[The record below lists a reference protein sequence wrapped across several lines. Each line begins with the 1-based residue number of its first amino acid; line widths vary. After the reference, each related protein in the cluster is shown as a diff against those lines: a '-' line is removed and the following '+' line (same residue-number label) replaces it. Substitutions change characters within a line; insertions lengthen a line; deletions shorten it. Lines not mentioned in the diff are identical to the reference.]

1 MLVWAN
7 LMIEFIDMTLAFCVA
22 LGFALGIISGLTP
35 GLHLNNFASMLL
47 AISPQLIL
55 LGLTPFQ
62 MASIILAA
70 SISQTFFDAIPAIF
84 LGAPDSETAL
94 SVLPGQRLML
104 EGRGIEA
111 VRLSALGSAGS
122 IAFALLLV
130 YPLSW
135 IISSYY
141 DYLTKYVG
149 VLLLAISL
157 MMIKSERGPWI
168 EGQGSLVH
176 WKYKL
181 IAGMLFLTS
190 GVLGIFAFEHE
201 DLLYSPLDLE
211 PQVLL
216 PLLSGIFGASSLIL
230 SLTTKVQ
237 IPKQVESK
245 IKMPGPTIAKA
256 VLSGGLGGSLL
267 AWSPGGSPSVASI
280 AARLGSPGTAEEFL
294 VSIAGVNSANALF
307 SLVALYVID
316 RPRSGAAA
324 AIQQLL
330 TLDQNIMAQMMIMA
344 VIVVLASY
352 LATIAAAQLAARS
365 ISSLNYPRLCII
377 VLVFLLAMTYAFTG
391 IFGLFIFFLSTIV
404 GLIAPVAGIHRNHAM
419 GVLMLPLIVMY
430 I

>member
-1 MLVWAN
+1 ML
-7 LMIEFIDMTLAFCVA
+7 EFIDTTLAFCVI
-22 LGFALGIISGLTP
+22 LGFVLGIISGLTP

-141 DYLTKYVG
+141 DYLVKYVG

-176 WKYKL
+176 WKYRL
-181 IAGMLFLTS
+181 IAAMLFLTS
-190 GVLGIFAFEHE
+190 GLLGLFAFEH
-201 DLLYSPLDLE
+201 DGLLSSPLNLE

-230 SLTTKVQ
+230 SLSTKVQ
-237 IPKQVESK
+237 IPKQTESR
-245 IKMPGPTIAKA
+245 IKMPAPSLIKA
-256 VLSGGLGGSLL
+256 VLSGGLGGSLV
-267 AWSPGGSPSVASI
+267 AWIPGISPSVASI
-280 AARLGSPGTAEEFL
+280 ATRLGSPGTAEEFL

-324 AIQQLL
+324 AIQELM
-330 TLDQNIMAQMMIMA
+330 TLDERTMAMMM
-344 VIVVLASY
+344 VIVMMVVLASY
-352 LATIAAAQLAARS
+352 LATVGTADIAART
-365 ISSLNYPRLCII
+365 ISRLNYTQLCVF
-377 VLVFLLAMTYAFTG
+377 VLVFLLVMTYAFTG
-391 IFGLFIFFLSTIV
+391 IFGLFILLLSTIV
-404 GLIAPVAGIHRNHAM
+404 GLVAPVAGIHRTHAM

>member
-1 MLVWAN
+1 
-7 LMIEFIDMTLAFCVA
+7 MIEFIDMTLAFCVA

-47 AISPQLIL
+47 ALSPQLIL

-122 IAFALLLV
+122 IAFSLFLI

-135 IISSYY
+135 IVSGYY
-141 DYLTKYVG
+141 EYFTKYVG
-149 VLLLAISL
+149 IILLGIAL

-176 WKYKL
+176 WKYRL
-181 IAGMLFLTS
+181 IAAMLFLTS
-190 GVLGIFAFEHE
+190 GLLGLFAFEH
-201 DLLYSPLDLE
+201 DGLLSSPLNLE

-230 SLTTKVQ
+230 SLSTKVQ
-237 IPKQVESK
+237 IPKQTESR
-245 IKMPGPTIAKA
+245 IKMPAPSLIKA
-256 VLSGGLGGSLL
+256 VLSGGLGGSLV
-267 AWSPGGSPSVASI
+267 AWIPGISPSVASI
-280 AARLGSPGTAEEFL
+280 ATRLGSPGTAEEFL

-324 AIQQLL
+324 AIQELM
-330 TLDQNIMAQMMIMA
+330 TLDERTMAMMM
-344 VIVVLASY
+344 VIVMMVVLASY
-352 LATIAAAQLAARS
+352 LATVGTADIAART
-365 ISSLNYPRLCII
+365 ISRLNYTQLCVF
-377 VLVFLLAMTYAFTG
+377 VLVFLLVMTYAFTG
-391 IFGLFIFFLSTIV
+391 IFGLFILLLSTIV
-404 GLIAPVAGIHRNHAM
+404 GLVAPVAGIHRTHAM

>member
-1 MLVWAN
+1 MLG
-7 LMIEFIDMTLAFCVA
+7 FIDTTLAFCVA
-22 LGFALGIISGLTP
+22 LGFALGILSGLTP

-62 MASIILAA
+62 MASIILSA

-94 SVLPGQRLML
+94 SVLPGQRLMM

-135 IISSYY
+135 IVSGYY
-141 DYLTKYVG
+141 DYLVKYVG
-149 VLLLAISL
+149 IILLAIAL

-176 WKYKL
+176 WKYRL

-190 GVLGIFAFEHE
+190 GLLGIFAFEHE
-201 DLLYSPLDLE
+201 GLLSSPLNLE

-230 SLTTKVQ
+230 SLSAKVQ
-237 IPKQVESK
+237 IPRQTESR
-245 IKMPGPTIAKA
+245 IKVPGPSLIKA
-256 VLSGGLGGSLL
+256 VLSGGLGGSLV
-267 AWSPGGSPSVASI
+267 AWIPGISPSVASI

-330 TLDQNIMAQMMIMA
+330 TLDQSIMAQMMIMA
-344 VIVVLASY
+344 VVVVLASY
-352 LATIAAAQLAARS
+352 LATVGTANIAART
-365 ISSLNYPRLCII
+365 ISRLNYPWLCIM
-377 VLVFLLAMTYAFTG
+377 VLAFLLAMTYAFTG
-391 IFGLFIFFLSTIV
+391 LYGLFIFFLSTIV
-404 GLIAPVAGIHRNHAM
+404 GLIAPLAGIHRTHAM